1 MRRILPPVAAM
12 LAMLAVSAPLPAETI
27 VSGLSQNRVSITAD
41 FDGSEILI
49 YGAVKRDS
57 PPGDGPL
64 DVIVTVQGPSAPLII
79 RRKER
84 VAGIWINNAQVRI
97 DQAPSFYVIA
107 TTGPLPEILNRTEN
121 LRHKISIASAIRA
134 VGISDE
140 AERAPDFIE
149 GLMRLRLAD
158 GSYGVKEGAVELNE
172 DTLFRADIL
181 LPANLTEG
189 DYLVR
194 LYLTRAGKVVA
205 TQERVI
211 GVRKEG
217 LERFIFRMAHD
228 APMLYGIAAITIAA
242 LAGWAASTA
251 FRLMR
256 W

>member
-1 MRRILPPVAAM
+1 MTRILA
-12 LAMLAVSAPLPAETI
+12 LILAVVSLAQSAHAESI

-57 PPGDGPL
+57 PPPADAPL
-64 DVIVTVQGPSAPLII
+64 DVIVTVQGPSTPLTI

-84 VAGIWINNAQVRI
+84 VAGIWINNAKVKV

-107 TTGPLPEILNRTEN
+107 TTRPLPKILNQTEN

-134 VGISDE
+134 VGISNE
-140 AERAPDFIE
+140 AERAPDFVE
-149 GLMRLRLAD
+149 ALVRLRMAD
-158 GSYGVKEGAVELNE
+158 GSYGVKEGAVDLTE
-172 DTLFRADIL
+172 DTLFRADVL
-181 LPANLTEG
+181 LPANLIEG
-189 DYLVR
+189 DYVVR
-194 LYLTRAGKVVA
+194 LFLTRGGKVVA
-205 TQERVI
+205 TKERTI

-217 LERFIFRMAHD
+217 LERFIYRMAID
-228 APMLYGIAAITIAA
+228 APALYGIAAITIAA